1 MTGMTG
7 GARRNGAVPAAALA
21 VVAALVLA
29 GCAEASGGVGESGAS
44 PSPDPRWRVHADKLT
59 GTPAPYTGP
68 PSAVPAPRT
77 PNDGEQLP
85 EPTPTTCPETGVA
98 VVTGVVD
105 AAMGRRAT
113 TIRLTNCGTK
123 PYRVEGYPQIGALDK
138 DRDALKLK
146 VTHGANAYTDSGRDQ
161 GPRPLTLAPG
171 KSAVSVL
178 NWNNRVTSFDAVRPG
193 AYLVVA
199 PFRGEQEQTVPFF
212 LDIGTSAEL
221 DVTAWALPREEAG
234 G

>member
-1 MTGMTG
+1 MTG
-7 GARRNGAVPAAALA
+7 GAGRARRNGAVRAAALTA
-21 VVAALVLA
+21 GAALVLA
-29 GCAEASGGVGESGAS
+29 GCAEASGGVGGSGAS
-44 PSPDPRWRVHADKLT
+44 TSPDSRWKVHADKLT
-59 GTPAPYTGP
+59 GTPSPYTGP
-68 PSAVPAPRT
+68 PSIAPGPRT

-85 EPTPTTCPETGVA
+85 EATPTACPDTGVA

-113 TIRLTNCGTK
+113 TIRLTNCGKK

-138 DRDALKLK
+138 DRDPLKLK
-146 VTHGANAYTDSGRDQ
+146 VTHGAYAYTDSSRDQ

-199 PFRGEQEQTVPFF
+199 PVRGEKEQTVPFF

-221 DVTAWALPREEAG
+221 DVTAWAFPREEPG
-234 G
+234 S